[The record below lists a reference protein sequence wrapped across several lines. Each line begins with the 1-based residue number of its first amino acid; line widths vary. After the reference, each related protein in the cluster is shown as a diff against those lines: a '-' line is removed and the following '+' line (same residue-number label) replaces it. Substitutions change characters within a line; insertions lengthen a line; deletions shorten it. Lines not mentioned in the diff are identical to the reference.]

1 MRVAAS
7 ASDLGIIKLK
17 WRRILTARKF
27 QRFSNRNYKGVCIMI
42 LLKHPTAC
50 AASAAATLLGAI
62 VLAGPL
68 FAASGDFSQA
78 AATKSPAAR
87 EVLAQAAPPEAMA
100 PEASSS
106 EPAATTSVEARITEL
121 HKRLHI
127 TDAQKPQWD
136 NLAQVMRDN
145 AQAMVDLQKQRAA
158 EAKSLSAVDVVK
170 SYGSVIEAHEAGMKK
185 FIPAFEALYNS
196 MSDAQKKIADSLFRS
211 RARAAAKKEAK
222 ESK

>member
-1 MRVAAS
+1 M
-7 ASDLGIIKLK
+7 I
-17 WRRILTARKF
+17 
-27 QRFSNRNYKGVCIMI
+27 RFT
-42 LLKHPTAC
+42 HPTAR
-50 AASAAATLLGAI
+50 AATAAATLLGAI

-78 AATKSPAAR
+78 ATTKSPVAR
-87 EVLAQAAPPEAMA
+87 YIVAQAASPEAMA
-100 PEASSS
+100 SPAP
-106 EPAATTSVEARITEL
+106 EPAGTASLEARITEL

-127 TDAQKPQWD
+127 TDAQKTQWD

-158 EAKSLSAVDVVK
+158 NAKSMNAVDVVK

-185 FIPAFEALYNS
+185 FIPAFEALYNT

-211 RARAAAKKEAK
+211 RARAAAKKESK
-222 ESK
+222 ENK

>member
-1 MRVAAS
+1 M
-7 ASDLGIIKLK
+7 I
-17 WRRILTARKF
+17 
-27 QRFSNRNYKGVCIMI
+27 RFT
-42 LLKHPTAC
+42 HPTAR
-50 AASAAATLLGAI
+50 AATAAATLLGAI
-62 VLAGPL
+62 VFAGPS
-68 FAASGDFSQA
+68 FAASGDLSQA
-78 AATKSPAAR
+78 AATKPPAAR
-87 EVLAQAAPPEAMA
+87 EILAQAASPEAI
-100 PEASSS
+100 ASPTA
-106 EPAATTSVEARITEL
+106 ERAGIASVEARITEL

-127 TDAQKPQWD
+127 TDAQKTQWD

-158 EAKSLSAVDVVK
+158 NAKSLNAVDVVK

>member
-1 MRVAAS
+1 
-7 ASDLGIIKLK
+7 
-17 WRRILTARKF
+17 
-27 QRFSNRNYKGVCIMI
+27 MI
-42 LLKHPTAC
+42 LLKHPTVC
-50 AASAAATLLGAI
+50 GASGAATLLGAI

-87 EVLAQAAPPEAMA
+87 EVVAQAASPEAMA
-100 PEASSS
+100 AP
-106 EPAATTSVEARITEL
+106 EPAGIAAVEARITDL
-121 HKRLHI
+121 HKKLKI

-136 NLAQVMRDN
+136 NLTQVMRDN

-158 EAKSLSAVDVVK
+158 NAKSLNAVDVVK
-170 SYGSVIEAHEAGMKK
+170 SYGSVIEAHDAGMKK